1 MKSVF
6 LIRHA
11 KSSWSNPA
19 QDDFERPLNERG
31 LGDLELASARLTAH
45 GFNPDRVFTSPA
57 VRARSTA
64 IGLMQGCD
72 IPRDRL
78 EEAPRLYLAGLTDWL
93 TTLQNVENDFSMV
106 AAVGHNPGIT
116 SLVEMLTGQS
126 IGNLPTCGIALIEF
140 DIPHWKDLGA
150 SPGNLAW
157 LDYPKLHN
165 R

>member
-1 MKSVF
+1 MKSLF

-31 LGDLELASARLTAH
+31 LGDLEPASARLTAR
-45 GFNPDRVFTSPA
+45 GFQPDRVFTSPA
-57 VRARSTA
+57 LRARSTA
-64 IGLMQGCD
+64 VGLMQGCK
-72 IPRDRL
+72 IPGHRL
-78 EEAPRLYLAGLTDWL
+78 EEVPRLYLAGLTDWL
-93 TTLQNVENDFSMV
+93 SFLQRVENAFSQV

-116 SLVEMLTGQS
+116 ALVEKLTGQS

-140 DIPHWKDLGA
+140 KIPHWKDLGN
-150 SPGNLAW
+150 SPGKLAW
-157 LDYPKLHN
+157 LDYPKLHD